1 MIAILEDDGWTA
13 LSEDGSRSAQF
24 EHTVLIT
31 SGGCEILT
39 ISEEELERE
48 RKKKDAWNIPIYISL
63 FQRRFFNEVFEK
75 SAK

>member
-39 ISEEELERE
+39 ISEEELKRE
-48 RKKKDAWNIPIYISL
+48 RKKKDALNNPIYIRL
-63 FQRRFFNEVFEK
+63 FQRHVFHKVFVK

>member
-13 LSEDGSRSAQF
+13 VSEDGSRSAQF
-24 EHTVLIT
+24 EHIVLIT

-48 RKKKDAWNIPIYISL
+48 RKKKD
-63 FQRRFFNEVFEK
+63 V
-75 SAK
+75 